1 LRYDAA
7 AEPGGATMP
16 DSLYDTDI
24 LSWSERQAD
33 LLRRLASGERLNE
46 TIDWENVI
54 EEVES
59 VGRSELH
66 GCESLLLQALIHL
79 QKLHLTPNSRSVSHW
94 RGEVVTFLADAR
106 RYFSPSMRQRID
118 LAALYA
124 QALHRLQVEARGK
137 RDPRLPATC
146 PFVLDDLLVA
156 EPDIE
161 ALLAKVGASTA

>member
-1 LRYDAA
+1 
-7 AEPGGATMP
+7 MP

-24 LSWSERQAD
+24 LIWSERQAD

-54 EEVES
+54 EEVGS

-66 GCESLLLQALIHL
+66 GCESLLLLALIHL
-79 QKLHLTPNSRSVSHW
+79 LKLHLAPNSRPASHW
-94 RGEVVTFLADAR
+94 RGEVDTFLANAR

-124 QALHRLQVEARGK
+124 QALSRLRTEARGK
-137 RDPRLPATC
+137 RDPRLPAIC
-146 PFVLDDLLVA
+146 PFVLDDLLVT

-161 ALLAKVGASTA
+161 ALLAKVVAAA